1 MIATPGRLA
10 LGYLRRFPLM
20 SALELGALQQRMAT
34 TASARRLVLGTVHV
48 EELPTQPQAF
58 AELLTSVR
66 ALDVAAVIVPTL
78 IHIGDRDAPGTLWN
92 QLWLAARVE
101 VVFTGPSP

>member
-20 SALELGALQQRMAT
+20 SALELGDWQQRMAT
-34 TASARRLVLGTVHV
+34 TASARGLVLGTVHV

-58 AELLTSVR
+58 AELLASVR
-66 ALDVAAVIVPTL
+66 ALDVTAVIVPTL
-78 IHIGDRDAPGTLWN
+78 IHIGDRDEPGTLWTH
-92 QLWLAARVE
+92 LWLAARVE
-101 VVFTGPSP
+101 VAFTGPSP